1 MWVHLVDGTYELFRA
16 HYSKRPSHTAPAGW
30 DAKATTGVVQS
41 LINMM
46 WDPNEKVTHLAVA
59 FDNPIVSFRNDLF
72 AGYKTDEGMEPAL
85 RSQFDAVEEAV
96 AALGITVWSM
106 KEFEAD
112 DALASGAWK
121 YGADP
126 RVESVRLMT
135 PDKDMNQ
142 CLAWP
147 KVVQHDRMRQRTIT
161 AATVLEDRGIEPP
174 SIPDY
179 LALIGDT
186 SDGIPGIDGWGE
198 KSAAAVLREYQTVEA
213 IPDRASEWKVKV
225 RSADRLAAALAA
237 NREPALLYKKLAT
250 LRTDAPVPQSLDE
263 LAYQGPSAQ
272 WESWCE
278 KLGVPEM
285 AKKPPKGPRPAP
297 AHPERS
303 P

>member
-30 DAKATTGVVQS
+30 DAKATVGVVQS

-46 WDPNEKVTHLAVA
+46 WDPHEKVSHLAVA

-72 AGYKTDEGMEPAL
+72 DGYKTDEGIDPAL

-96 AALGITVWSM
+96 AALGVVVWSM
-106 KEFEAD
+106 RDFEAD
-112 DALASGAWK
+112 DALATGAVK
-121 YGADP
+121 YGAEP
-126 RVESVRLMT
+126 AVEQVRLMT

-142 CLAWP
+142 CLDWP
-147 KVVQHDRMRQRTIT
+147 KVVQYDRMRQRLIT
-161 AATVLEDRGIEPP
+161 SATCREERGVEPG

-198 KSAAAVLREYQTVEA
+198 KSAAAVLREYKHVEA
-213 IPDRASEWKVKV
+213 IPRAASEWKVKV
-225 RSADRLAAALAA
+225 RSADRLAASLAES
-237 NREPALLYKKLAT
+237 RDDALLYKKLAT
-250 LRTDAPVPQSLDE
+250 LRTDAPMPQT
-263 LAYQGPSAQ
+263 LAQLGYAGPSPQ
-272 WESWCE
+272 WAAWCE

-285 AKKPPKGPRPAP
+285 IKRPPNGPRA
-297 AHPERS
+297 
-303 P
+303 